1 MTIEVNPTET
11 VINSKIFNANKTDY
25 GSSAL
30 FTGQDMGLLDSVN
43 TVHDDLVALYKKL
56 KSQDWDELEFD
67 YEDCAVDFEQAT
79 PKEYLAM
86 KRNLGW
92 QWETDTAAARALPII
107 FSAFVTSSDL
117 YPLTTRIVD
126 NEVIHALTYSEI
138 VKQCFKNSNEVID
151 EIKGVKEA
159 LMRLNTIG
167 KIFSDT
173 FEAALRILSGEST
186 REQEHKHIVLFYC
199 ALYALERVQFTS
211 SFGIT
216 FGLCDGGRWNP
227 IAKAIQKI
235 AQDELEV
242 HAVHGRKVIS
252 KMMNEPMSMD
262 IIVEQRE
269 TIQKIIDEVLQS
281 EFDWVDFNTDD
292 EGYVIGGIRAQ
303 EFKDYSIKAA
313 IPYYE
318 LFYLDCPYKM
328 PEYEPLPYMKKWTDI
343 NAFQNAAQE
352 ERSGAYLLG
361 MVRKDLG
368 NVTNFSYTFEYE
380 SKVK

>member
-1 MTIEVNPTET
+1 M
-11 VINSKIFNANKTDY
+11 INSKIFNANKTDY
-25 GSSAL
+25 GNTSL
-30 FTGQDMGLLDSVN
+30 FTGQDMGLLDTVN
-43 TVHDDLVALYKKL
+43 RVHEDLTALYKKL
-56 KSQDWDELEFD
+56 KSQDWDEQEFD

-92 QWETDTAAARALPII
+92 QWETDTAAARALPVI

-138 VKQCFKNSNEVID
+138 VRQCFQNGNEVID
-151 EIKGVKEA
+151 EITSVKES
-159 LMRLNTIG
+159 LMRLETIG
-167 KIFSDT
+167 KVFSDT
-173 FEAALRILSGEST
+173 FEAALRVLSGQST

-216 FGLCDGGRWNP
+216 FGLCDGGKWNP

-242 HAVHGRKVIS
+242 HSVHGRKVIS
-252 KMMNEPMSMD
+252 KLMNSEMSMN
-262 IIVEQRE
+262 IIVSERE
-269 TIQKIIDEVLQS
+269 TINRIIDEVLKC
-281 EFDWVDFNTDD
+281 EFNWIDFNTDD
-292 EGYVIGGIRAQ
+292 EGYVIAGIRAQ
-303 EFKDYSIKAA
+303 EFKDYSINAA

-318 LFYLDCPYKM
+318 LFFMDCPYHIPK
-328 PEYEPLPYMKKWTDI
+328 YEPLPYMKKWTDV

-361 MVRKDLG
+361 MVRKDLTD
-368 NVTNFSYTFEYE
+368 VTNFGYTFEYE
-380 SKVK
+380 

>member
-1 MTIEVNPTET
+1 MSNDIQILET
-11 VINSKIFNANKTDY
+11 PQINSKIFNANKTDY
-25 GSSAL
+25 GNSSL

-79 PKEYLAM
+79 PKDYLAM

-92 QWETDTAAARALPII
+92 QWETDTAAARALPVI

-151 EIKGVKEA
+151 EIKGVKES

-173 FEAALRILSGEST
+173 FEAAVRILSGQST
-186 REQEHKHIVLFYC
+186 REREHKHIVLFYC
-199 ALYALERVQFTS
+199 ALYALERIQFTS

-216 FGLCDGGRWNP
+216 FGLCDSGRWNP
-227 IAKAIQKI
+227 IAKAVQKI
-235 AQDELEV
+235 CQDELEV

-252 KMMNEPMSMD
+252 KLMNDSVSMD
-262 IIVEQRE
+262 IIVQERS
-269 TIQKIIDEVLQS
+269 TIQQIVDEVLTS
-281 EFDWVDFNTDD
+281 EFAWIDFNTDED
-292 EGYVIGGIRAQ
+292 GYVIAGIRAQ

-313 IPYYE
+313 LPYYE
-318 LFYLDCPYKM
+318 LFYLDCPYKV
-328 PEYEPLPYMKKWTDI
+328 PEYEPLPYMKKWTDV

-361 MVRKDLG
+361 MVKKDLG
-368 NVTNFSYTFEYE
+368 TVSNFGYTFEY
-380 SKVK
+380 